1 MPQQV
6 RIIAGPRDHSWDSF
20 IADLVTS
27 RGYGHEREY
36 VGVVSEQRAEEIRRK
51 LRTAGKHHG
60 VSVRVFWK
68 PCKGC
73 KSGGADCAYH
83 VCYTAFDP
91 AAARAWKARQSQR
104 RR

>member
-6 RIIAGPRDHSWDSF
+6 RIIAGSRDQSWDAF
-20 IADLVTS
+20 IADLVAQ

-36 VGVVSEQRAEEIRRK
+36 VGITDERRAEEVRRK
-51 LRTAGKHHG
+51 LRTAGRHHG
-60 VSVRVFWK
+60 VSVRSFWK

-73 KSGGADCAYH
+73 AQGGADCAYH
-83 VCYTAFDP
+83 VSYTAFDP
-91 AAARAWKARQSQR
+91 AAARAWKARQAR